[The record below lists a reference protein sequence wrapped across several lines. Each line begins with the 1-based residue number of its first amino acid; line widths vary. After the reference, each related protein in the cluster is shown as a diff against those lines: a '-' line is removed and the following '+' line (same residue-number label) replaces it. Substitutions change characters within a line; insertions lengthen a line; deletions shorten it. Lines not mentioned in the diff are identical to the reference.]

1 MLGVAAPV
9 DPIAQIGRGDLP
21 RVPVD
26 QPVVGL
32 FDLPTVVDLLVEN
45 AEFVADAVPDRRT
58 LQGGQRVEIA
68 GREPA
73 QTAVAQP
80 RLLFGRKDRVEV
92 LAQRRERRTRLLL
105 DLEIQQIV
113 PQLRPIRNSADR

>member
-1 MLGVAAPV
+1 
-9 DPIAQIGRGDLP
+9 
-21 RVPVD
+21 
-26 QPVVGL
+26 
-32 FDLPTVVDLLVEN
+32 VDLLIEN

-73 QTAVAQP
+73 QAAVAQP

-92 LAQRRERRTRLLL
+92 LAQRRERRSGLLL
-105 DLEIQQIV
+105 DPEISRLF
-113 PQLRPIRNSADR
+113 PSCGPIRNSADR